1 MCLTVPPPV
10 HSGIPI
16 PEAEVSM
23 KKVRD
28 GASIMLE
35 MGFHKG
41 PVLFYSPPTARV
53 LHPVSTIVSVRG
65 I

>member
-1 MCLTVPPPV
+1 
-10 HSGIPI
+10 
-16 PEAEVSM
+16 M